1 MRVKPAMP
9 SKQKRSLVK
18 VGGCLRFFLRDGGF
32 LMRNIISLL
41 GGWSSDF
48 WTQEGLEQYD
58 WLPKLFEVLYPLL
71 YAIMAVAAAAGA
83 IYAIVLG
90 INLARADDQ
99 SKRDEAKKRLITV
112 IIAVAVTIL
121 LVVFFN
127 ELLPLIIQA
136 FVDPAGSNVVIDPS
150 TAGQG

>member
-1 MRVKPAMP
+1 
-9 SKQKRSLVK
+9 
-18 VGGCLRFFLRDGGF
+18 
-32 LMRNIISLL
+32 MRNIISLL
-41 GGWSSDF
+41 GGWEGMD
-48 WTQEGLEQYD
+48 WPNNYTWLTQ
-58 WLPKLFEVLYPLL
+58 LFSVLYPLL

-83 IYAIVLG
+83 VYAIVLG

-127 ELLPLIIQA
+127 ELLPLIIDK
-136 FVDPAGSNVVIDPS
+136 FVSPTGENQVITSAPNPNE
-150 TAGQG
+150 